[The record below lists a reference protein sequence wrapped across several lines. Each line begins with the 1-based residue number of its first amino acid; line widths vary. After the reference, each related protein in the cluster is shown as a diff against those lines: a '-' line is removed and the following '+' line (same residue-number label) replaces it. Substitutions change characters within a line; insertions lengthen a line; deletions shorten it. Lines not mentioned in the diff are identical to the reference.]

1 MNKPTTTDWAQLAA
15 FIDGEGTI
23 VIIKARL
30 HYTQLVI
37 RVANTDPRLPMW
49 CKEVFG
55 GRVYACDTNRKHSH
69 RRFYT
74 WATQS
79 QKAEDI
85 LRECLPYFHLKREQA
100 EIALAYRETFRHRKG
115 NTIEQD
121 LTPERMDVRRQFKEE
136 LSRLKYEIP
145 ADAFIG
151 APEPSTRI
159 VQ

>member
-1 MNKPTTTDWAQLAA
+1 MPNEIQWSQLAA

-49 CKEVFG
+49 CKKLFG
-55 GRVYACDTNRKHSH
+55 GKVYACDNNRKNNR

-74 WATQS
+74 WAIQA

-85 LRECLPYFHLKREQA
+85 LRGCLPFFLLKKEQA
-100 EIALAYRETFRHRKG
+100 EVALAYRETFRHKKG
-115 NTIEQD
+115 KTNEQD
-121 LTPERMDVRRQFKEE
+121 LTPERMEVRQRYREE
-136 LSRLKYEIP
+136 LSRLKYELP
-145 ADAFIG
+145 TDAFIG
-151 APEPSTRI
+151 APEPNSKI
-159 VQ
+159 LQ